1 MTYVIKGWP
10 IFWSSYKIPI
20 LGILFLFS
28 SLGKCL
34 IVRRGILNL
43 KNKAFT
49 YRPYCEKDATG
60 WTTKYPILT
69 LDVSVKYCVLCLG
82 VNVYHLEVHRVSSS
96 SHPFKTWFQLCTV
109 LTQMCCPTL
118 YFSTLPMP
126 AALYWFGQEMFLLWD
141 IVIHDLLGA

>member
-10 IFWSSYKIPI
+10 IFWSSFKIPI

-96 SHPFKTWFQLCTV
+96 SHPFKTWFQLCT
-109 LTQMCCPTL
+109 LQRCTDLDKKCFCCEILSFTI
-118 YFSTLPMP
+118 
-126 AALYWFGQEMFLLWD
+126 YWGLKFFYTTYNLLW
-141 IVIHDLLGA
+141 L